1 MKSCFC
7 FGNHDAPDRIMELIE
22 SSVDLH
28 ILDDGVTEFIV
39 GNHGDFDQMVAQT
52 VMKAKKFIPKS
63 N

>member
-39 GNHGDFDQMVAQT
+39 GNHGNFA
-52 VMKAKKFIPKS
+52 
-63 N
+63 